1 MVLPIFLGI
10 FAKNNEKMK
19 EKNVLSKKEMFFYLY
34 DFLKRNGILA
44 KYILNC
50 VEFHRSDFLEHGIN
64 ISNNN
69 LDGKGVLYRNI
80 ERFMGEYN
88 TLDYFFVSY
97 NGSFNWSGS
106 KEGDLFW
113 RRYLKDKWKKYLK
126 KNNIYTKE
134 LRI

>member
-19 EKNVLSKKEMFFYLY
+19 ENNVLSKKEMFFYLY

-50 VEFHRSDFLEHGIN
+50 VEYHREDFLTHGIN
-64 ISNNN
+64 ISNDN

-80 ERFMGEYN
+80 ERFADNSG
-88 TLDYFFVSY
+88 DSISYFFISY
-97 NGSFNWSGS
+97 DGSFDWSGS
-106 KEGDLFW
+106 KDGHYFW
-113 RRYLKDKWKKYLK
+113 SRYLKDKWRGYLK
-126 KNNIYTKE
+126 KNNIYTKR
-134 LRI
+134 L